1 MVSGG
6 IIDSA
11 GDEPLDSAVDSTPV
25 KPQTSQTSS
34 PEMSINNTPTTRKK
48 QQAQEK
54 FKTAAVKL
62 EVAMS
67 QVITE
72 LQILGHGH

>member
-1 MVSGG
+1 
-6 IIDSA
+6 
-11 GDEPLDSAVDSTPV
+11 
-25 KPQTSQTSS
+25 
-34 PEMSINNTPTTRKK
+34 MSINNTPTTRKK

-72 LQILGHGH
+72 LQILELIELQQFENMNDILKMTKVLKSMIDKIDNT